1 MMRETVIRLQQI
13 EIDNFKN
20 VEHGIVD
27 FQSYINKEYFSSK
40 AEVVGLYGQNGSGKT
55 AIVDA
60 LNFLQI
66 ILSGLPLPNDSMEYI
81 LKTNDMASLNF
92 IFSLEKEDIKVLLY
106 YGFTIKKTENKVAVS
121 NEKLTYSLFE
131 DEKWQSKKTMIE
143 YDMDRK
149 DPIFKPK
156 QRYTEFLKSNQENI
170 VNLNV
175 AKKMALLN
183 STSFIFSTEG
193 FSLFCENFQDE
204 TCILALK
211 SLRFFAEM
219 NLFIINNHA
228 ISINFM
234 IPLVFKL
241 EGKNI
246 VKKGTVPITLSEP
259 SIIENDVFEL
269 ISQIMKQMNIVLST
283 IIPGLAIEIKNYG
296 KQLLKDGTDGVK
308 IDLVSVRQD
317 VKIPLRYESAGII
330 KIISILNS
338 MIAMYH
344 DPRICIVVDELDAGV
359 FEYLLGELL
368 QVLEASGKGQLI
380 FTSHNLRVLEKVDKN
395 SILFTTTNPKNRYI
409 RFSNVKNSN
418 NLRDLYIRSINLGG
432 QKECLYDETDTHEI
446 RRAFRLSGF

>member
-1 MMRETVIRLQQI
+1 
-13 EIDNFKN
+13 
-20 VEHGIVD
+20 
-27 FQSYINKEYFSSK
+27 
-40 AEVVGLYGQNGSGKT
+40 
-55 AIVDA
+55 
-60 LNFLQI
+60 
-66 ILSGLPLPNDSMEYI
+66 
-81 LKTNDMASLNF
+81 
-92 IFSLEKEDIKVLLY
+92 
-106 YGFTIKKTENKVAVS
+106 
-121 NEKLTYSLFE
+121 
-131 DEKWQSKKTMIE
+131 
-143 YDMDRK
+143 MDRK
-149 DPIFKPK
+149 DPIFNPI